1 MYADRIEVINPGGL
15 YGMVTVDTIGRH
27 GASSSRN
34 QYLSRILESSPYPSG
49 YPESGYVVE
58 NKGTGFAQIQVTLR
72 GRGMEPAI
80 PEASLSLFVV
90 TMKKGR
96 FGVSASAMM
105 PRPSTTGRRMVGAG
119 VLRQDGCKGRSS
131 RYELA

>member
-1 MYADRIEVINPGGL
+1 MYADRIEVINPSGL
-15 YGMVTVDTIGRH
+15 YGMVPVDTIGRH

-49 YPESGYVVE
+49 YPARGYVVE

-72 GRGMEPAI
+72 GRGMAPAV
-80 PEASLSLFVV
+80 PEDGLSPFVV

-96 FGVSASAMM
+96 LGVSASAPMLG
-105 PRPSTTGRRMVGAG
+105 SGTTGRRMVGAG